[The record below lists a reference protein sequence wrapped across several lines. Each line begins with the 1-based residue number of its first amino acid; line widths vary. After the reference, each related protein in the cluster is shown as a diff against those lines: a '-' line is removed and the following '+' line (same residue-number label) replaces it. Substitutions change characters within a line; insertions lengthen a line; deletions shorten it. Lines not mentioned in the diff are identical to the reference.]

1 MVVYLGLDHFQS
13 LFLVADFP
21 VEGYTDVVQVVAV
34 VVVVA
39 VVGVD
44 TVADTV
50 AYIGLAVHCCDI
62 DFVEHRCEESSP
74 LHQQ

>member
-21 VEGYTDVVQVVAV
+21 VEGYTDVAQVVA
-34 VVVVA
+34 VA